1 MNKKLIKNATGL
13 AKNIINNKLENG
25 MIAVDAT
32 IGNGNDTLQLAIG
45 VGNNG
50 KVYGFDI
57 QRLAIEN
64 TRQLLI
70 NNNIKSRVQLIH
82 DSHEKLLEYIDEKI
96 DLAIFNLG
104 YLPKGDHSIIT
115 NSRST
120 IKAMESVLNNLNENG
135 ILIIVVYYG
144 HEGGKKEKE
153 DVEIYLN
160 NLDQKRFTVL
170 KMDFINQINNPPFVF
185 YIQINNF

>member
-32 IGNGNDTLQLAIG
+32 IGNGNDTLELAIG
-45 VGNNG
+45 VGSSG

-57 QRLAIEN
+57 QKVAIEN
-64 TRQLLI
+64 TRKLLI
-70 NNNIKSRVQLIH
+70 NNNMESRVHLIH
-82 DSHEKLLEYIDEKI
+82 ESHEKLLEYIDEKI

-104 YLPKGDHSIIT
+104 YLPRGDHSIIT
-115 NSRST
+115 KSEST
-120 IKAMESVLNNLNENG
+120 IKAMESILNNLNENG
-135 ILIIVVYYG
+135 ILIVVVYYG

-153 DVEIYLN
+153 DLESYLN

-170 KMDFINQINNPPFVF
+170 KMDFINQANNPPFVF
-185 YIQINNF
+185 HIEKNNF